1 MTIATVVSRMQ
12 IFGNP
17 IVYTDEEYYL
27 LVGDRILHGAIPY
40 IDLWDRK
47 PAGLFLLFAAIR
59 SLGGNGVFA
68 YQIVG
73 TLFAIATSL
82 LIVRI
87 ALEFSNGWGAVA
99 AGVAYI
105 AWLNLGTAGGG
116 QSPLFYNLPV
126 CAAGLITLRA
136 VQGSTKPFPT
146 LTGAGASAMLLMGL
160 AIQIKYSAVF
170 EGIFFGIVFLA
181 LSWKEFSISGFLSN
195 ALLLIVIALLPTLA
209 ILAAYAATG
218 HGEAFIYANFISVFE
233 RGNPGGLKLL
243 RNLGAISLV
252 LMPLILCAIGRPV
265 RTDVPAKAARRFV
278 LLWLAASIGGVLV
291 FGTYLQH
298 YLLPVLVPAAAA
310 AAVLFGRERGWVPGV
325 LLIAT
330 AFVAGQ
336 VLLAHDAR
344 HRGTARQFAG
354 ITHFIDPDGCLF
366 VYSGEPAFYR
376 ASRACIPTRFA
387 FPSQLSRLG
396 EATGIGANPVTEI
409 IRIMRTHP
417 ATVIVSQ
424 PYSDEDRAARQVTLD
439 ALNKDYVRVLHTRLG
454 TNGVDLFRLRASEP

>member
-1 MTIATVVSRMQ
+1 MTIAAVASRLQ

-27 LVGDRILHGAIPY
+27 LVGERILQGAVPY

-47 PAGLFLLFAAIR
+47 PAGLFLLYAAIR
-59 SLGGNGVFA
+59 KLGGDGVLA

-87 ALEFSNGWGAVA
+87 ALEFSNRWGAVA

-136 VQGSTKPFPT
+136 AQGSTKPFSN
-146 LTGAGASAMLLMGL
+146 LRGAGASAMLLMGL
-160 AIQIKYSAVF
+160 AMQIKYSAVF
-170 EGIFFGIVFLA
+170 EGIFFGIVLLVLTWGRLGIA
-181 LSWKEFSISGFLSN
+181 GFLSN
-195 ALLLIVIALLPTLA
+195 ALLLVVIALLPTLA
-209 ILAAYAATG
+209 IFAAYAATG
-218 HGEAFIYANFISVFE
+218 HDEAFIYANFISVFQ
-233 RGNPGGLKLL
+233 RGNPGGLRLL
-243 RNLGAISLV
+243 RNLGVISLV
-252 LMPLILCAIGRPV
+252 LVPLILCGTGRPA
-265 RTDVPAKAARRFV
+265 RTDVPARVARRFV
-278 LLWLAASIGGVLV
+278 LFWLAASVGGVLV

-310 AAVLFGRERGWVPGV
+310 AAALFGRVRARLPAL
-325 LLIAT
+325 LLIAI

-336 VLLAHDAR
+336 VWLAHDAR
-344 HRGTARQFAG
+344 HRGTAKQFAA
-354 ITHFIDPDGCLF
+354 IAHFIDPDGCLF
-366 VYSGEPAFYR
+366 IYSGEPAFYR
-376 ASRACIPTRFA
+376 ATKACIPTRFA

-396 EATGIGANPVTEI
+396 EATGIGTNPVTEI
-409 IRIMRTHP
+409 VRIMRTYP
-417 ATVIVSQ
+417 ATVIMSQ
-424 PYSDEDRAARQVTLD
+424 PYSDEDRVARQVTLD

-454 TNGVDLFRLRASEP
+454 SNGVDLFRLRSNVP

>member
-1 MTIATVVSRMQ
+1 MTIAAVASRLQ

-27 LVGDRILHGAIPY
+27 LVGERILHGAVPY

-59 SLGGNGVFA
+59 ELGGDGVLA

-87 ALEFSNGWGAVA
+87 ALEFSNRWGAIA

-105 AWLNLGTAGGG
+105 TWLDLGTAGGG

-136 VQGSTKPFPT
+136 VQGSTKPFPN

-160 AIQIKYSAVF
+160 AMQIKYSAIF
-170 EGIFFGIVFLA
+170 EGIFFGIVFLVLTWEKFGIA
-181 LSWKEFSISGFLSN
+181 GFLSN
-195 ALLLIVIALLPTLA
+195 AFLLIVIALLPTLA
-209 ILAAYAATG
+209 ILAAYATAG
-218 HGEAFIYANFISVFE
+218 HGEAFIYANFISVFQ
-233 RGNPGGLKLL
+233 RGNPSGLKLL
-243 RNLGAISLV
+243 RNLGATGLV
-252 LMPLILCAIGRPV
+252 LVPLILCGIGRPV
-265 RTDVPAKAARRFV
+265 RADVPAQAARRFV
-278 LLWLAASIGGVLV
+278 LLWLAASVGGFLV

-310 AAVLFGRERGWVPGV
+310 AAVLFGRGPSRLPA
-325 LLIAT
+325 LLPIAV
-330 AFVAGQ
+330 AFIAGQ
-336 VLLAHDAR
+336 LLLAHDAR
-344 HRGTARQFAG
+344 HRGTARQFTA

-376 ASRACIPTRFA
+376 ATKACIPTRFA

-396 EATGIGANPVTEI
+396 EATGIGTNPVTEI
-409 IRIMRTHP
+409 TRIMRTHP

-424 PYSDEDRAARQVTLD
+424 PYSDEDMAARQVTLD
-439 ALNKDYVRVLHTRLG
+439 ALNKNYVRVLHTRLG
-454 TNGVDLFRLRASEP
+454 SNGVDLFRLRPDEP